1 MQIKKKESN
10 GMVIPINETCIEG
23 YFNQLWSWKGHVG
36 GISGFSVN
44 IFEGF
49 NFHTNG
55 SLSKRN

>member
-36 GISGFSVN
+36 GISGWVDTVH
-44 IFEGF
+44 EY
-49 NFHTNG
+49 
-55 SLSKRN
+55 